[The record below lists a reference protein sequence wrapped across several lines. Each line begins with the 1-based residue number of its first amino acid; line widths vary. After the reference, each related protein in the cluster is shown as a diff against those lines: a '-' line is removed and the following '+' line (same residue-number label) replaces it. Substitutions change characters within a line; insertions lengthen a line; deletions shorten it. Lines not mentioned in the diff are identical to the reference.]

1 MTHSDITIT
10 DLGKVGEEDA
20 KYLVSLI
27 RSVPG
32 FPKKD
37 VMFRDFTPVLAD
49 PRGLSIMLKAL
60 ERALPVPVDSFDYVA
75 GLEARGFLIGVP
87 LAAQLGKGFLAV
99 RKAGKLPPETLGQQ
113 YSLEYGEATV
123 EIEKNAVKPG
133 DRVLVVD
140 DLMATGGTAKASA
153 DLIAKAGGKVVG
165 FSFVMELI
173 GFSGRSDFGNSPIS
187 SLVTMPA

>member
-10 DLGKVGEEDA
+10 DLAKVGEEDA
-20 KYLVSLI
+20 QYLVSLI
-27 RSVPG
+27 RTVPG

-37 VMFRDFTPVLAD
+37 VMFRDFIPVLAD
-49 PRGLSIMLKAL
+49 QKGLSIMMKAL
-60 ERALPVPVDSFDYVA
+60 ELALPVSVDSFDCVA
-75 GLEARGFLIGVP
+75 GLEARGFLIGAP

-99 RKAGKLPPETLGQQ
+99 RKEAKLPPETLSQS

-123 EIEKNAVKPG
+123 EIEKDSVKPG

-153 DLIAKAGGKVVG
+153 DLIAKAGGEVVG

-173 GFSGRSDFGNSPIS
+173 GLSGRSDFGDSPIS

>member
-32 FPKKD
+32 FPKKG

-153 DLIAKAGGKVVG
+153 DLIAKAGGEVVG

-173 GFSGRSDFGNSPIS
+173 GLSGRSDFGNSPIS

>member
-10 DLGKVGEEDA
+10 DLAKVGEEDA
-20 KYLVSLI
+20 QYLVSLI
-27 RSVPG
+27 RTVPG

-37 VMFRDFTPVLAD
+37 VMFRDFIPVLAD
-49 PRGLSIMLKAL
+49 QRGLSIMMKAL
-60 ERALPVPVDSFDYVA
+60 ELALPVSVDSFDYVA

-99 RKAGKLPPETLGQQ
+99 RKAGKLPPETLNQS

-123 EIEKNAVKPG
+123 EIEKDAVKPG

-153 DLIAKAGGKVVG
+153 DLISKAGGEVVG

-173 GFSGRSDFGNSPIS
+173 GLSGRSDFEDSPIS

>member
-10 DLGKVGEEDA
+10 DLAKVGDEDA
-20 KYLVSLI
+20 RYLVSLI
-27 RSVPG
+27 RTVPG

-37 VMFRDFTPVLAD
+37 VMFRDFIPVLAD
-49 PRGLSIMLKAL
+49 QRGLSILMKAL
-60 ERALPVPVDSFDYVA
+60 ELALPVSADSFDYVA
-75 GLEARGFLIGVP
+75 GLEARGFLIGAP

-99 RKAGKLPPETLGQQ
+99 RKAGKLPPETLGQS

-123 EIEKNAVKPG
+123 EIEKDAVKLG

-153 DLIAKAGGKVVG
+153 DLIAKAGGEVVG

-173 GFSGRSDFGNSPIS
+173 GLSGRSDFGDSPIS